1 MMSNKMKQPVQ
12 MEIDMSRLKK
22 TEILFQSRRD
32 CGIQTVD
39 EKVNTALDKYKYVC
53 QFCLHGKWP
62 NSHLI
67 NIEILEGVRQGC
79 LLRIIHLKSELSC
92 HGKI

>member
-1 MMSNKMKQPVQ
+1 

-39 EKVNTALDKYKYVC
+39 EKVNNALDKYKYVC

-62 NSHLI
+62 NSKFPPNKH
-67 NIEILEGVRQGC
+67 
-79 LLRIIHLKSELSC
+79 
-92 HGKI
+92 